1 MEDVSDFSA
10 RKLMERNIMKKIILD
25 LDTGIDDT
33 LALSYILGSE
43 DAELIGITGT
53 YGNVLLETGIRND
66 LNLLEMYGRPDIPV
80 FKGVPHPSDADSF
93 EVPDSS
99 GIFHGRNGTG
109 NVEVPAT
116 ATRQA
121 SDKSAVDFIIESAR
135 KYSKEELVYVPTGPS
150 TNIDAAFVKAPDIVD
165 KLTIIMMGGAL
176 TQPGNCNPYMEAN
189 ISMDP
194 KASNRMFSTSADIT
208 MIGLDVT
215 MQALMTKKDTQALR
229 DVGTKAGAFLADM
242 TDYYID
248 ISEETDPAFQG
259 GCNLHDPL
267 AAAVALDPTLVTTFP
282 IDLMVE
288 TEGPSIGRTIGDPTR
303 LLSQPK
309 NTKVA
314 LGVDAERF
322 TSQFMERLLKLA
334 ATVD

>member
-165 KLTIIMMGGAL
+165 KLTIVMMGGAL

-309 NTKVA
+309 NT
-314 LGVDAERF
+314 
-322 TSQFMERLLKLA
+322 
-334 ATVD
+334 

>member
-1 MEDVSDFSA
+1 
-10 RKLMERNIMKKIILD
+10 MKKIILD

-53 YGNVLLETGIRND
+53 YGNVLLETGIRMIWICWKCTD
-66 LNLLEMYGRPDIPV
+66 DQISRCLRVCRIPV
-80 FKGVPHPSDADSF
+80 MRILSRCLTVQAFFTVAMAPAMLRCLQRQH
-93 EVPDSS
+93 VRRLISS
-99 GIFHGRNGTG
+99 QRFHYR
-109 NVEVPAT
+109 
-116 ATRQA
+116 
-121 SDKSAVDFIIESAR
+121 IAR

-165 KLTIIMMGGAL
+165 KLTIVMMGGAL

>member
-93 EVPDSS
+93 EVP
-99 GIFHGRNGTG
+99 
-109 NVEVPAT
+109 AT

-165 KLTIIMMGGAL
+165 KLTIVMMGGAL

-242 TDYYID
+242 TDYSID
-248 ISEETDPAFQG
+248 ISEDTDPAFQG

>member
-66 LNLLEMYGRPDIPV
+66 MNLLEMYGRPDIPV

-109 NVEVPAT
+109 IVEVPAT

-165 KLTIIMMGGAL
+165 KRQIL
-176 TQPGNCNPYMEAN
+176 
-189 ISMDP
+189 
-194 KASNRMFSTSADIT
+194 
-208 MIGLDVT
+208 V
-215 MQALMTKKDTQALR
+215 
-229 DVGTKAGAFLADM
+229 V
-242 TDYYID
+242 
-248 ISEETDPAFQG
+248 
-259 GCNLHDPL
+259 
-267 AAAVALDPTLVTTFP
+267 VATPEV
-282 IDLMVE
+282 
-288 TEGPSIGRTIGDPTR
+288 
-303 LLSQPK
+303 
-309 NTKVA
+309 
-314 LGVDAERF
+314 
-322 TSQFMERLLKLA
+322 
-334 ATVD
+334 